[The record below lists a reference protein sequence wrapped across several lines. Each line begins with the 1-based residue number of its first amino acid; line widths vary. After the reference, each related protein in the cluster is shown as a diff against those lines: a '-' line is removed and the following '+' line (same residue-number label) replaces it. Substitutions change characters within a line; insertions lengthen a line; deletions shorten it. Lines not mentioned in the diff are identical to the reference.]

1 MFLHSIG
8 ASMSCCTQN
17 QCARGFCAQQEF
29 TLFNNLWGFK
39 CVNKQ
44 NMKKYHLPYLK
55 KHYIKNLIV
64 MRSMNWI
71 FKYFPKVIDKNKIG
85 KIVESGAKIGIID
98 EMKVKNSLV
107 LLLLYLYCYAVS
119 LKAIWH
125 EIPTYLKIVSRQF
138 YGGSNYIPINFNW
151 KNWKIGTGSVILSYV
166 RVYQGICS
174 DDCMPKFPG
183 VLPSVYAVIKVLF
196 LPFTILYKNFSL
208 GRYTCKNS
216 CHDIKLKC
224 TRYIYG
230 KTTFF
235 AL

>member
-1 MFLHSIG
+1 MHVLHSIG

-17 QCARGFCAQQEF
+17 QGARGFCAQQEF
-29 TLFNNLWGFK
+29 SLLNNLWGFK

-98 EMKVKNSLV
+98 EIKVKNSLV
-107 LLLLYLYCYAVS
+107 LLFLYLYCYAVS

-125 EIPTYLKIVSRQF
+125 EIPTYLKIVSSQF
-138 YGGSNYIPINFNW
+138 YGGSNYIPIE
-151 KNWKIGTGSVILSYV
+151 KIEKSVPVAWYYHMYEYI
-166 RVYQGICS
+166 RVYVVTTACQN
-174 DDCMPKFPG
+174 FP
-183 VLPSVYAVIKVLF
+183 VLYLQ
-196 LPFTILYKNFSL
+196 
-208 GRYTCKNS
+208 YTLS
-216 CHDIKLKC
+216 
-224 TRYIYG
+224 
-230 KTTFF
+230 
-235 AL
+235 